1 MKGSQPRSNASSGST
16 LGYRNVGRFYVRV
29 AGVPFLVDIKTWR
42 ANGQQS
48 LGLQSQGPRKRKD
61 LILGE
66 VRLGGL
72 QGDNNPRSADKS

>member
-1 MKGSQPRSNASSGST
+1 MKGSQPRSDASRGST
-16 LGYRNVGRFYVRV
+16 LGRNAGRLYVRV

-48 LGLQSQGPRKRKD
+48 LGLQSQGPRERND

>member
-48 LGLQSQGPRKRKD
+48 LGLQSQGPRKRKKSD
-61 LILGE
+61 LGRST
-66 VRLGGL
+66 VRGAS
-72 QGDNNPRSADKS
+72 R